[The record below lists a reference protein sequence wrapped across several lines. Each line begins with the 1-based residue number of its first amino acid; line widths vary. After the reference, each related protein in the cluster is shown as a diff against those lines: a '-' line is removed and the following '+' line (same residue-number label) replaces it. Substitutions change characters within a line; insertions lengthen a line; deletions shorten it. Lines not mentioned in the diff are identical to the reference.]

1 MFKIHRCMKKI
12 LIFAVLA
19 LLVCASATA
28 RDRRRG
34 APAPEVVYPVTGEWE
49 VSVVSC
55 KGNPIV
61 GQVILTLGVTPLTSH
76 TGFDRV
82 HALLTEARL
91 PGGAVLDLARR
102 TSDPFYDLEPGRTV
116 EVTLQSVLGV
126 PKDARTL
133 NARFFLRSDQ
143 PDWRFELRGVPID
156 WDE

>member
-1 MFKIHRCMKKI
+1 MFKIHRLMKKI

-19 LLVCASATA
+19 LLVCASASA

-34 APAPEVVYPVTGEWE
+34 ASTTEVIYPVIGDWNM
-49 VSVVSC
+49 SVVSC
-55 KGNPIV
+55 KGNSVV
-61 GQVILTLGVTPLTSH
+61 GQVILTLGVTRLTPQ

-82 HALLTEARL
+82 RALLTEVRL
-91 PGGAVLDLARR
+91 PGGAMLDLARR
-102 TSDPFYDLEPGRTV
+102 TSDPFYDLKPGQTV
-116 EVTLQSVLGV
+116 EVVFQPILGV
-126 PKDARTL
+126 PTSARML